1 MLARRVLSG
10 LVAVLLAAVLAACGG
25 GSGTAGSGPVE
36 GSSGLDPQPLPQREK
51 VVVGT
56 SARLETFLAMMFAQE
71 HGEFEKENLEVDIQ
85 IVPPNDST
93 ILLTQGQLDVV
104 ATGTSAVNFNAMA
117 AGAPLRGVFPGSV
130 PLTES
135 KEGLWVRK
143 EVLGADGVF
152 QPADLKGKKIATLGG
167 NVGVNQAYMWKVL
180 KEQDPTFTLAD
191 LKFERIAAADM
202 STAVTG
208 GAVDGGVMI
217 SPSWEPLVDDGC
229 CVNVGYSPPFGSSF
243 YAFGPTLLDQ
253 RPVVGQA
260 FVRAL
265 ARTQQTYLQGNFHA
279 DPQKA
284 AETAE
289 VLQSTVE
296 RVQRE
301 PAPTFSTDWPMPT
314 EMAAISQ
321 DYLFQVGG
329 ILSYEKPLTADQIYD
344 MRFIDNLRAG

>member
-1 MLARRVLSG
+1 MIARRILTG
-10 LVAVLLAAVLAACGG
+10 AGAVLLAAVLAACGG
-25 GSGTAGSGPVE
+25 TASPGAGTAADGG
-36 GSSGLDPQPLPQREK
+36 SGLDPQPLPQKEK

-71 HGEFEKENLEVDIQ
+71 NGEFAKENLEVDIQ

-130 PLTES
+130 PLPES
-135 KEGLWVRK
+135 KEGLWLRK
-143 EVLGADGVF
+143 EVLGADGQF
-152 QPADLKGKKIATLGG
+152 QPADLKGKRIATLGG
-167 NVGVNQAYMWKVL
+167 NVGVNQAYMWKML
-180 KEQDPTFTLAD
+180 KEQDPTFQLSD

-202 STAVTG
+202 SSAVTG

-229 CVNVGYSPPFGSSF
+229 CVNVGYSPPYGSSF
-243 YAFGPTLLDQ
+243 YAFGPALLDE
-253 RPVVGQA
+253 RPAVGQA

-265 ARTQQTYLQGNFHA
+265 ARTQKEYLQGNFHA
-279 DPQKA
+279 DPAKA
-284 AETAE
+284 AETAK

-301 PAPTFSTDWPMPT
+301 PAPTFSTSWPMPT
-314 EMAAISQ
+314 EMADISQ

-329 ILSYEKPLTADQIYD
+329 ILSYEQPLTSEQIYD
-344 MRFIDNLRAG
+344 MRFIDNLNAG

>member
-1 MLARRVLSG
+1 M
-10 LVAVLLAAVLAACGG
+10 
-25 GSGTAGSGPVE
+25 
-36 GSSGLDPQPLPQREK
+36 PQREK
-51 VVVGT
+51 VVVAT
-56 SARLETFLAMMFAQE
+56 SARLETFLAMMFAQR

-143 EVLGADGVF
+143 EVLGPDGVF
-152 QPADLKGKKIATLGG
+152 QPADLKGRKIATLGG

-180 KEQDPTFTLAD
+180 KEQDPGFQLSD

-229 CVNVGYSPPFGSSF
+229 CVNVGYSPPYGSSF

-253 RPVVGQA
+253 RPAVGQA

-265 ARTQQTYLQGNFHA
+265 ARTQQTYLQGNFHT
-279 DPQKA
+279 DPQRA
-284 AETAE
+284 AEIAE

-314 EMAAISQ
+314 EMAGISQ

-329 ILSYEKPLTADQIYD
+329 ILSYEKPLTNDQIYD
-344 MRFIDNLRAG
+344 MRFVDNLRAG